1 MYKNVLIAID
11 VTQESSWHHALPVAI
26 AQARASSAP
35 LHVVAVAPGSPPQL
49 PFLPADY
56 GQKMLSHAKERL
68 QAVLQDQIPEDIHCQ
83 QHVRQGS
90 IYKEILSLAREVGA
104 DLIVMASHQP
114 GIEDYLLGPNAA
126 RVVRH
131 ANCSV
136 LVVRDPSDA

>member
-83 QHVRQGS
+83 QHVCSDG
-90 IYKEILSLAREVGA
+90 
-104 DLIVMASHQP
+104 H
-114 GIEDYLLGPNAA
+114 N
-126 RVVRH
+126 RV
-131 ANCSV
+131 C
-136 LVVRDPSDA
+136 